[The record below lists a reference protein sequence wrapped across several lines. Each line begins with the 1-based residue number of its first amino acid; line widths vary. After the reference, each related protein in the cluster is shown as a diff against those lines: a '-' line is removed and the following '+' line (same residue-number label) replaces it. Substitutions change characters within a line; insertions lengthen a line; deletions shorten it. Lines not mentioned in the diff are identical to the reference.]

1 MEIKLVILG
10 QDPYIY
16 GLAFSIPKKHKKIP
30 QSLKNIFKEIKNS
43 YPDYIIPSNGSL
55 LRWVKEEKILLLNSA
70 LTVIKGKSN
79 SMMKIWQAYTDKLI
93 KFISDTNN
101 HTVFLLMGNFAI
113 SKSNLIDTK
122 HKIFTTKHPSPLS
135 AHNGF
140 FGSNVFKN
148 INDYVDPNHNIFL

>member
-1 MEIKLVILG
+1 
-10 QDPYIY
+10 
-16 GLAFSIPKKHKKIP
+16 
-30 QSLKNIFKEIKNS
+30 
-43 YPDYIIPSNGSL
+43 
-55 LRWVKEEKILLLNSA
+55 
-70 LTVIKGKSN
+70 
-79 SMMKIWQAYTDKLI
+79 MKIWQAYTDKLI

-113 SKSNLIDTK
+113 SKSHLIDTK

-148 INDYVDPNHNIFL
+148 INDYLDPNHNIFL